1 MPEYTGPSLSNYLL
15 VLGFLALLF
24 VGFYYIK
31 KNKHLISKTINSK
44 RRMKVSEVTMLGQG
58 DRALILNLDNKDYLF
73 ISGKNSGSLLT
84 EIKNNNIKTNNLEKV
99 FEKRLMNEKI
109 SLIFFLI
116 LLPVLA
122 SAQITP
128 DGFEALTITESENG
142 TKTYSLS
149 LKILALMT
157 ALTVLPSLVLGM
169 TAFTRIII
177 VMSILRQALG
187 TQQTP

>member
-1 MPEYTGPSLSNYLL
+1 MPDYSGPSLSNYLL

-84 EIKNNNIKTNNLEKV
+84 EIKNNNSKTNNLEKV
-99 FEKRLMNEKI
+99 FEKRLLNEK
-109 SLIFFLI
+109 
-116 LLPVLA
+116 
-122 SAQITP
+122 
-128 DGFEALTITESENG
+128 N
-142 TKTYSLS
+142 
-149 LKILALMT
+149 
-157 ALTVLPSLVLGM
+157 
-169 TAFTRIII
+169 
-177 VMSILRQALG
+177 
-187 TQQTP
+187 